1 MAHYDRALIRVI
13 KLEESGLLKQEVI
26 TADIKIGLCTP
37 MNVCYYSKN
46 VIVIKRI
53 HDTSYTCDATT

>member
-26 TADIKIGLCTP
+26 TVDIKSGPCTP

-46 VIVIKRI
+46 AMVIKQ
-53 HDTSYTCDATT
+53 